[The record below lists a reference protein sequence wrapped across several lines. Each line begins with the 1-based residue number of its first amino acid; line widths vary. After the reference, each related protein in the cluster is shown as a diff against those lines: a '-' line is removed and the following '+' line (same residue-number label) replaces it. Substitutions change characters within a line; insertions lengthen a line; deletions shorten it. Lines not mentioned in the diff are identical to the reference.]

1 MTCYEDMAHMH
12 NFARTRAIM
21 WRRFHDWT
29 ATVTAGPRL
38 QAAARPG
45 MQRGRAGR
53 QASRCYLVTL
63 YPAASRSQVWGVTPR
78 SRRTFFC
85 GRPTRVLGRSSTNST
100 YRGTAKKGR
109 FFTQ

>member
-1 MTCYEDMAHMH
+1 MGTGRPDRHLP
-12 NFARTRAIM
+12 
-21 WRRFHDWT
+21 
-29 ATVTAGPRL
+29 TVDSAPTHTLHGASL
-38 QAAARPG
+38 VCH
-45 MQRGRAGR
+45 
-53 QASRCYLVTL
+53 ASRASNDGDAAGEAASYMGLAPMGRYLVTL
-63 YPAASRSQVWGVTPR
+63 YPAVSRSQVWGVTPR